1 MKEREREKERE
12 KGGGGERESE
22 SEKKRNKNKVNA
34 HVLVQCNKL
43 HNLTCRCKNGFL
55 ITYSPSLPTDW

>member
-1 MKEREREKERE
+1 MKEREREREKERE
-12 KGGGGERESE
+12 KGGGESE

-34 HVLVQCNKL
+34 HVLVQCNKM
-43 HNLTCRCKNGFL
+43 HNLTRRCKIEFL